1 MPNDYFKFKQF
12 VVRQNLCA
20 MKVGT
25 DGTLLGAWA
34 QGGSHILD
42 IGTGTGL
49 IALMMSQRFPEA
61 QLMAVDIDEKAC
73 EQAQQNVN
81 ESPFAHRI
89 QVVQCNI
96 ADVLNEKDPR
106 LYNQLT
112 QQGLYDAI
120 VSNPPYFEESL
131 SCKNDQRTMARHTTM
146 LSYRALIQSARL
158 LLRDNGFLSLVIP
171 FDCRTRLEQECYLH
185 GFFPTRVCGVK
196 TTPKKPVRRFL
207 LEFRKHA
214 PLQVEHSEG
223 VIEIAPSVRSEW
235 YRSLTDEF
243 YLSDSVG
250 NNDK

>member
-1 MPNDYFKFKQF
+1 MPNNYFRFKQF
-12 VVRQNLCA
+12 VVHQELCA

-34 QGGSHILD
+34 HGGTRILD

-61 QLMAVDIDEKAC
+61 KLMAVDIDEKAC

-81 ESPFAHRI
+81 ESPFADHIR
-89 QVVQCNI
+89 VVQGNI
-96 ADVLNEKDPR
+96 ADVLNEKESN
-106 LYNQLT
+106 LYNLLT
-112 QQGLYDAI
+112 QQGMYDAI

-146 LSYRALIQSARL
+146 LSYRTLIQTARL
-158 LLRDNGFLSLVIP
+158 LLRDNGFFSLVIP
-171 FDCRTRLEQECYLH
+171 FDCRTRLEQECFLN
-185 GFFPTRVCGVK
+185 GFFLTRVCGVK
-196 TTPKKPVRRFL
+196 TTPKKPARRFL

-214 PLQVEHSEG
+214 PSEVEHSEG
-223 VIEIAPSVRSEW
+223 VIDIAPSIRSEW

-243 YLSDSVG
+243 YLSDGVG
-250 NNDK
+250 DNDK